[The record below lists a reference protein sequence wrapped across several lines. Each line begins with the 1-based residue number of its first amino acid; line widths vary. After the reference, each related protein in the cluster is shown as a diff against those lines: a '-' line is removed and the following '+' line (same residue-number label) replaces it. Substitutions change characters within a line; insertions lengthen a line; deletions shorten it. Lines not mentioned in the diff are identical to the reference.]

1 MQTQIGLL
9 LQEQSDLS
17 LPILLF
23 WQQFVKQWPD
33 ISFSSEERKMIQN
46 FRALIRSLN
55 TLQELPNEMTSSR
68 YSTEEEGYL
77 QSDAE
82 SYIRTD
88 DEDGNNT
95 ESDWEESMR
104 RWINR

>member
-1 MQTQIGLL
+1 MISQF
-9 LQEQSDLS
+9 S
-17 LPILLF
+17 LAIF
-23 WQQFVKQWPD
+23 
-33 ISFSSEERKMIQN
+33 
-46 FRALIRSLN
+46 
-55 TLQELPNEMTSSR
+55 QELPNEMSSSR